1 MSDGS
6 LVEAFCFRFCLIF
19 TVSDCYTLALGI
31 YVVIFKVCSVS
42 GNVGRSLLGF
52 SFTGLYCELG
62 WLSRVLLFCFLY
74 RRRHHAAGLGHPG
87 ARPARGLPTGQGPT
101 ERVLRTD
108 RHGHPLALGQG
119 NHLPGVCLCV
129 SVCVSEFLIDRITLP
144 SQPKCHGWRLFG
156 RERER
161 EREGERIADQ
171 WKLVFYRPNE
181 TKTAN
186 SSSIGANQLE
196 RRQTSEQV
204 DVAQIT
210 ASRTF
215 RWCPSSSTINI
226 TQTLLYIL
234 EPFHS
239 EFSEGLCFL
248 FCWRDTYNK

>member
-19 TVSDCYTLALGI
+19 TVSDCYTLALGK

-161 EREGERIADQ
+161 ERRGTNRRPMKARLLSAERNKDCEQFKYRSKSA
-171 WKLVFYRPNE
+171 WKE
-181 TKTAN
+181 AN
-186 SSSIGANQLE
+186 V
-196 RRQTSEQV
+196 R
-204 DVAQIT
+204 
-210 ASRTF
+210 ASRRGTNHGVEDL
-215 RWCPSSSTINI
+215 SMVSI
-226 TQTLLYIL
+226 
-234 EPFHS
+234 
-239 EFSEGLCFL
+239 
-248 FCWRDTYNK
+248 